1 MYKPLFNHPI
11 FSTILIK
18 RMSGTIAGNN
28 LVLVGAIIGAIYF
41 VIKFLEMRFVDT
53 ESQKPMKVL
62 IRDTI
67 VVCISSIMG
76 VYVLDQ
82 FKLLDKMEASS
93 SNVAPSVFV
102 DTPGF

>member
-1 MYKPLFNHPI
+1 
-11 FSTILIK
+11 
-18 RMSGTIAGNN
+18 MSGTIAGNN
-28 LVLVGAIIGAIYF
+28 LVLVGSVIGAIYF

-53 ESQKPMKVL
+53 DSQKPMKVL